1 MDKNEEDIIL
11 VRKCLNGNNDA
22 FAELVNKYKLQIYNL
37 AYRLLGNR
45 EEAKDVSQEAFF
57 RAYRSLSKY
66 KITYSFFTWIYTIS
80 INVCRNHLKDNKKMQ
95 MVSLESP
102 SSLEEDEFELPIA
115 SEELTPEEIL
125 HRKRNDAIVQRI
137 VNQLPKKYRAVV
149 VLKYIH
155 GLQYNEIA
163 NIVNLPLGTVKIQ
176 IHRARKVLKELWDK
190 ETMNNF

>member
-22 FAELVNKYKLQIYNL
+22 FEELVNKYKHQIYNL

-45 EEAKDVSQEAFF
+45 EEARDVSQEAFF
-57 RAYRSLSKY
+57 RAYKSLNKY

-80 INVCRNHLKDNKKMQ
+80 INVCRNHLKDNKKMY
-95 MVSLESP
+95 MVPLESSP
-102 SSLEEDEFELPIA
+102 SMEEGDFELPIS
-115 SEELTPEEIL
+115 SEDLTPEEIL
-125 HRKRNDAIVQRI
+125 HKKRNSDRI
-137 VNQLPKKYRAVV
+137 QQIINRLPKKYRSVV

-176 IHRARKVLKELWDK
+176 IHRARKALKELWEE
-190 ETMNNF
+190 ETKNNF